1 MESSIINYSYS
12 IIGNNT
18 GINWEKIISII
29 IALLSLIIA
38 YKTYKIAMDAVDN
51 WKKQVKYENI
61 TSIKK
66 ELIKVIVDYFY
77 TLDIYAQNID
87 AEKQSTINEEL
98 TIKSID
104 TQKNINMYLYFSEA
118 DKKQFDELKN
128 ELDKYKESVLNL
140 KFKHESFS
148 DKDNSDYNY
157 KQTLQNDITNIETE
171 IKSIKQS
178 CEEKI
183 NNINLLLKKE

>member
-1 MESSIINYSYS
+1 
-12 IIGNNT
+12 
-18 GINWEKIISII
+18 
-29 IALLSLIIA
+29 
-38 YKTYKIAMDAVDN
+38 
-51 WKKQVKYENI
+51 
-61 TSIKK
+61 
-66 ELIKVIVDYFY
+66 
-77 TLDIYAQNID
+77 
-87 AEKQSTINEEL
+87 
-98 TIKSID
+98 
-104 TQKNINMYLYFSEA
+104 MYLYFSET

-128 ELDKYKESVLNL
+128 EFDKYRKSVLNL

-171 IKSIKQS
+171 IKSINQS

>member
-51 WKKQVKYENI
+51 WQKQVKYENI